1 MKSLQSDPTQW
12 TQASPSVGRLSGFW
26 QGGIHSAEEAASAL
40 KLTPKDMK
48 KNKLIDGIIKEPI
61 GGAHSNHEA
70 TFKKVKTEIK
80 KHIKVLS
87 AMDPNDL
94 INERIEKFT
103 SMGVV
108 SN

>member
-1 MKSLQSDPTQW
+1 
-12 TQASPSVGRLSGFW
+12 
-26 QGGIHSAEEAASAL
+26 
-40 KLTPKDMK
+40 MK
-48 KNKLIDGIIKEPI
+48 KNKLIDGIIKEPC
-61 GGAHSNHEA
+61 GVSHSDHQA

-80 KHIKVLS
+80 KHIKALS
-87 AMDPNDL
+87 ALDSKVL